1 MAVTPCWDYRRV
13 TAATH
18 ILIEV
23 ATERGLDRRDCLRGT
38 SITVEDLTDTTTEI
52 EASEELAV
60 IRNILARLG
69 DHPGFGME
77 VGSKFAL
84 GNYGLFGFAMLS
96 SPTLRA
102 AIEFGC
108 RHIQLANVFSNIT
121 FDESGEQGL
130 IRFDSSDTP
139 PDVHDFLVER
149 EIATIRAIVPSLF
162 NKVTDELL
170 TQCQFDLVLS
180 KERGSRVRLPAA
192 LPLKYDQADTV
203 LRFPRWVLD
212 SRPPQA
218 HAPTAELLEAQ
229 CQDLLRART
238 RRRGLADQVRS
249 RLMRDPGRIPSMAEV
264 ATELHVDPRTLRR
277 RLRNEGTSFRALTE
291 EARAALSPGL
301 LEIGL
306 RVEEVAR
313 RLGYTEASSFSRAF
327 TRWHGTPP
335 SQYVRPQGFQ
345 YDPC

>member
-13 TAATH
+13 IAATH

-23 ATERGLDRRDCLRGT
+23 ATEKGLDYSDCLRGT
-38 SITVEDLTDTTTEI
+38 SITVEDLKDTTTEI
-52 EASEELAV
+52 EASEELTV
-60 IRNILARLG
+60 IRNVLARLG
-69 DHPGFGME
+69 DHPGFGTE

-96 SPTLRA
+96 SPTVRA

-108 RHIQLANVFSNIT
+108 RYIQLANMFSNVT
-121 FDESGEQGL
+121 FEESGEQGL

-139 PDVHDFLVER
+139 ADVRDFLIER
-149 EIATIRAIVPSLF
+149 ELATIRAIAPSLL
-162 NKVTDELL
+162 KKITDELFS
-170 TQCQFDLVLS
+170 QCQLDLVLS
-180 KERGSRVRLPAA
+180 KERGSGIRLPAS
-192 LPLKYDQADTV
+192 LSVRYDQPHTV
-203 LRFPRWVLD
+203 LRFPRRVLD
-212 SRPPQA
+212 RRPPQA

-238 RRRGLADQVRS
+238 RRRELADRVRS
-249 RLMRDPGRIPSMAEV
+249 RLKRDLGRIPSMAEV
-264 ATELHVDPRTLRR
+264 ATELHIDPRTLRR
-277 RLRNEGTSFRALTE
+277 RLRDEGTSFRALTE

-301 LEIGL
+301 LEMGL
-306 RVEEVAR
+306 RVEEVAK

-327 TRWHGTPP
+327 TRWHGIPP
-335 SQYVRPQGFQ
+335 SQYVRPRGFQ